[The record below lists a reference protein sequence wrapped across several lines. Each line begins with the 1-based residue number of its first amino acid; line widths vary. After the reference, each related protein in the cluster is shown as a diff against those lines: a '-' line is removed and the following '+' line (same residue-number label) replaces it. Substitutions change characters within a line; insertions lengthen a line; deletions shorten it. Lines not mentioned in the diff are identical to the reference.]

1 MLSSVDML
9 IEHRNVY
16 ATTLYMLQ
24 QSKGDD
30 NKTKNNVNHNKNDI
44 NNNSWSINDNV
55 KVF

>member
-1 MLSSVDML
+1 MSSSVDML

-16 ATTLYMLQ
+16 ATTKQ
-24 QSKGDD
+24 GGDD

-44 NNNSWSINDNV
+44 INNNSWSINDNV